1 MKAESP
7 EDQVRV
13 QLTIEGWVQGVF
25 FRTSTVQEARRLGVK
40 GWVRN
45 CPDGS
50 VEVVA
55 QGGGKKID
63 ELIQWCHQGPA
74 GAQVRNVQLKWEN
87 YLNNLE
93 TFETFSIRR

>member
-1 MKAESP
+1 MKKGNP

-13 QLTIEGWVQGVF
+13 HLTIEGWVQGVF
-25 FRTSTVQEARRLGVK
+25 FRASTVEEAARLGLK
-40 GWVRN
+40 GWVKN

-55 QGGGKKID
+55 EGRKNQID
-63 ELIQWCHQGPA
+63 EIIQWCHRGPP
-74 GAQVRNVQLKWEN
+74 GARVQNVQLEWED